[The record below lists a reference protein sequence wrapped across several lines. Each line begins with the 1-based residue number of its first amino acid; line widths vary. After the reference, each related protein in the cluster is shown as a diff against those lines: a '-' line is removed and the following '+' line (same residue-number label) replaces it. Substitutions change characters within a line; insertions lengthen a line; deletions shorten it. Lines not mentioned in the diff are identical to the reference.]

1 MALGKKRIASIKKKK
16 KKPRKRN
23 KMKWS
28 VSFVN
33 GNWVKMLTKPSRK
46 YWCERS
52 WIRGVSEFEKDEEQE
67 ENKMQKSDVL
77 RNLVMTE

>member
-1 MALGKKRIASIKKKK
+1 M
-16 KKPRKRN
+16 
-23 KMKWS
+23 
-28 VSFVN
+28 SFVN